1 MVALST
7 AYSNSSYAS
16 LASSIAAGK
25 ASTAKTATSTA
36 SASSTA
42 TSDSAATNITLSD
55 AAKAALE
62 TKDLATVLSE
72 VRDKLT
78 ALLTAAGRTS
88 ALQNDKLA
96 LDLTSLDSRELYAV
110 TSSTDDAFSA
120 DEKKAAALE
129 MQRRFDAAM
138 AGPAAIA
145 KVTGSYSG
153 LYKAAAD
160 YLDALGPEERAD
172 PKTVAARAALTEGM
186 KQLAA
191 DPKTLPTDIA
201 DDPVALYLALADAG
215 QTTGA
220 RPIEDVADDVRTT
233 LDKKYADALADG
245 RVPTFNKDSKVGTYI
260 DLSSFDSRS
269 LSAMVLD
276 TGDQFSA
283 AEKNAAKSALHAK
296 SGAAL
301 LAGFN
306 NAAKSSDPTAFSQNV
321 ISIYSS
327 MSAEERQA
335 AGWSENFYK
344 TAVDSYA
351 TTSKLTQMLADAG
364 GDSTSF
370 LSWIGK

>member
-1 MVALST
+1 MVSVTT
-7 AYSNSSYAS
+7 AYSTSSYAN
-16 LASSIAAGK
+16 IANTVAANK
-25 ASTAKTATSTA
+25 ASAAKAAATST
-36 SASSTA
+36 SDTT
-42 TSDSAATNITLSD
+42 TSDSAAATSVTLSD

-62 TKDLATVLSE
+62 IKPLATVLAE
-72 VRDKLT
+72 VRNKLT
-78 ALLTAAGRTS
+78 SLLTAANRTS
-88 ALQNDKLA
+88 PLQNDKLA
-96 LDLTSLDSRELYAV
+96 LDMSSLDARELYAM
-110 TSSTDDAFSA
+110 TSSTDDAFSG
-120 DEKKAAALE
+120 DEKKAAGLE

-138 AGPAAIA
+138 AGPAAVA
-145 KVTGSYSG
+145 KVTGNYSG

-191 DPKTLPTDIA
+191 DPKTLPKDVK
-201 DDPVALYLALADAG
+201 DDPVALYLALSDAG
-215 QTTGA
+215 ETTGP
-220 RPIEDVADDVRTT
+220 RPIKDVADDVRTV
-233 LDKKYADALADG
+233 LDKKYADALANG
-245 RVPTFNKDSKVGTYI
+245 RVPTFNKASKIGTYI

-276 TGDQFSA
+276 TGDQFSTE
-283 AEKNAAKSALHAK
+283 EKAAAKSALHGK

-306 NAAKSSDPTAFSQNV
+306 NATKSGDPTAFSQNV

-351 TTSKLTQMLADAG
+351 TTSKLTKMLAEAG
-364 GDSTSF
+364 GDSGGF
-370 LSWIGK
+370 MSWLGK

>member
-1 MVALST
+1 MVSLNT

-25 ASTAKTATSTA
+25 ASTAKTAASPAST
-36 SASSTA
+36 SSTT

-62 TKDLATVLSE
+62 TKGFATVLSD
-72 VRDKLT
+72 VREKLS
-78 ALLTAAGRTS
+78 ALLAAAGRTS
-88 ALQNDKLA
+88 PLQNDKLA
-96 LDLTSLDSRELYAV
+96 LDLTSLDPRELYAIA
-110 TSSTDDAFSA
+110 SSTGDAFTA
-120 DEKKAAALE
+120 DEKKAAGLE

-145 KVTGSYSG
+145 KVTGTYSG

-160 YLDALGPEERAD
+160 YLDSLGPEERAD
-172 PKTVAARAALTEGM
+172 PKTVAARAALTEGL

-191 DPKTLPTDIA
+191 DPKTLPKDIE

-215 QTTGA
+215 ETTGP

-233 LDKKYADALADG
+233 LDKKYADALANG
-245 RVPTFNKDSKVGTYI
+245 RVPTFNKSSKIGSYI
-260 DLSSFDSRS
+260 DLSGFDSRS
-269 LSAMVLD
+269 LSAMVLNAK
-276 TGDQFSA
+276 GQFSD
-283 AEKNAAKSALHAK
+283 AEMGAAKAALHSK

-351 TTSKLTQMLADAG
+351 TTSKLAQMLADAG
-364 GDSTSF
+364 GDSGGF
-370 LSWIGK
+370 MSWIGK